1 MFFCVFISRLK
12 KKNELQKKKK
22 KKKWVRNKNA
32 KGLLLYKMIVYS
44 ENIFSSIAY
53 AFLSLKKTL
62 FNADVLFRKVIQIY
76 QILGE
81 RDCFVLV
88 RFALYFLF

>member
-1 MFFCVFISRLK
+1 MSY
-12 KKNELQKKKK
+12 KKKK
-22 KKKWVRNKNA
+22 KKKIGWEIKMLKVN
-32 KGLLLYKMIVYS
+32 LLLYKMIVYS

-53 AFLSLKKTL
+53 AFLSLKKAL